1 MKVLKI
7 IEQNIILMFLE
18 CEHIHVASSLVPIL
32 VLKLKGYKYLGGV
45 LYFFIFCL
53 LTLQSKET

>member
-45 LYFFIFCL
+45 LYILYFVC
-53 LTLQSKET
+53 